1 MRICEARNDHEL
13 LVALREENGDNPWI
27 GCRSAWNGIRDDYIL
42 PEDRDSFAAWN
53 NSVRDPR
60 HKLRADILPQ
70 PFVGNPSA
78 PVWVLMRNPGLAALD
93 YYDLVSV
100 DNYDEYRHDLDA
112 DSWGN
117 ISDQYLQ
124 HRESLADRRECVLRQ
139 FSFDRQREEE
149 FYLLKDI
156 FNTYTDV
163 HGNVQGGYQWYKRY
177 FLCHGGLLAHRMI
190 ADGIQS
196 EILTVSRSVFVLDY
210 CPYRSHSYPKETE
223 VPPVNFRH
231 HRLWAALVGY
241 ALQHGKFI
249 VARGKDI
256 LQKVRAVSLEDYN
269 GAVRERKVAK
279 FIGKSAYLSRGNL
292 SFPMEDSFDP
302 FRI

>member
-1 MRICEARNDHEL
+1 MRICEARNDREL

-53 NSVRDPR
+53 NSVRNPR

-70 PFVGNPSA
+70 PFVGNSSA

-93 YYDLVSV
+93 YYDLVSEESYE
-100 DNYDEYRHDLDA
+100 DYRSDLDMSA
-112 DSWGN
+112 WGVVDERLLRQ
-117 ISDQYLQ
+117 SDRLTERKQ
-124 HRESLADRRECVLRQ
+124 CVLHQ
-139 FSFDRQREEE
+139 FSFSEQPDEA
-149 FYLLKDI
+149 FYLLKECFD
-156 FNTYTDV
+156 TY
-163 HGNVQGGYQWYKRY
+163 GRRGSKVQGGFQWYNKY
-177 FLCHGGLLAHRMI
+177 FFPAGGLLASRM
-190 ADGIQS
+190 DGRTQQ
-196 EILTVSRSVFVLDY
+196 VKARVASRDVFVLDY
-210 CPYRSHSYPKETE
+210 CPYRSHSYPKKTE
-223 VPPVNFRH
+223 VPPVNFQH
-231 HRLWAALVGY
+231 HRLWEALVGY

-279 FIGKSAYLSRGNL
+279 FIGESAYLSRGNL